1 MLYSIVNGHAFGE
14 RLNTKCAP
22 LILDGYDFRPVA
34 KGRGSDD
41 PPLTPPALKGN
52 FLPTVRALT
61 S

>member
-34 KGRGSDD
+34 KGRGSE
-41 PPLTPPALKGN
+41 
-52 FLPTVRALT
+52 R
-61 S
+61 